1 MPYSFRYLKYRFD
14 WEFFLEFIL
23 RNIRQISYFL
33 ARFLIEIVIIKS
45 KIKENYVDT
54 RYRRLID

>member
-54 RYRRLID
+54 R